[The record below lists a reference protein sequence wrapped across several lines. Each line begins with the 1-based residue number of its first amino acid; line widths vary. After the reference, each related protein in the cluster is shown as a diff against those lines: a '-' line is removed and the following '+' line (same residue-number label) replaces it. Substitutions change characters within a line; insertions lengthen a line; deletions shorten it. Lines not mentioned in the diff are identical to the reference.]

1 MLNVGCGR
9 HAHPEW
15 VNLDCVA
22 LVPGVVVH
30 DISKGLPFTDHS
42 FDVVYHSHVLEH
54 LRYSDATAF
63 ITECLRVTV
72 PGGILRV
79 VVPDL
84 EGICRLYLENL
95 ASAERGDEEAAR
107 RYDWIVL
114 ELLDQMV
121 RDHGGGRMG
130 DYWRSNL
137 VPAESFVIERM
148 GGEYLRFREWWLS
161 QPEAGLLPVASSTP
175 EAEEEGRFRQSGEVH
190 RWMYDR
196 YSLGKLLNEC
206 GFIDAKVRA
215 ANESLIPDFN
225 RYLLDIE
232 LDGSTRK
239 PDSLFMEMV
248 KPRSD

>member
-1 MLNVGCGR
+1 
-9 HAHPEW
+9 

-22 LVPGVVVH
+22 LVPGVIVH
-30 DISKGLPFTDHS
+30 DISDGLPFPDHS

-54 LRYSDATAF
+54 LRRSDARAF
-63 ITECLRVTV
+63 IKECLRVLA
-72 PGGILRV
+72 PGGVLRV
-79 VVPDL
+79 AVPDL

-95 ASAERGDEEAAR
+95 SSARQGDEEAAG

-121 RDHGGGRMG
+121 RDHGGGQMG
-130 DYWRSNL
+130 EYWRSNP

-161 QPEAGLLPVASSTP
+161 QPESGTPPVAAAAPT
-175 EAEEEGRFRQSGEVH
+175 AEEEGRFRQSGEVH

-196 YSLGKLLNEC
+196 HSLAKLLTEC
-206 GFIDAKVRA
+206 GFIDANVRA
-215 ANESLIPDFN
+215 ADESKIPDFN

-239 PDSLFMEMV
+239 PDSLFMEAV
-248 KPRSD
+248 RA